1 MLAFYAFLRGLLRK
15 FTVFVGGWVGVCLS
29 LCVRTCVR
37 VCFRACVR
45 ACVLAC
51 VLACV
56 RACVRVCVAKF
67 GIFCVF
73 RQLQSN
79 ETYLIDWQYIQVTN
93 FLFVSMDAFLG
104 PVWALTSI
112 LYIVDFVAMVSCLAT
127 ELFFSLH
134 VHGLVHSVCQKYSTD
149 AHWNQTFG
157 NMRLWLVR
165 GNF

>member
-1 MLAFYAFLRGLLRK
+1 MQLLYRYPKHAGILRIFEGIVEEINC
-15 FTVFVGGWVGVCLS
+15 FCGWVGGCLS
-29 LCVRTCVR
+29 VCVCVRTCVR
-37 VCFRACVR
+37 VCLR

-67 GIFCVF
+67 GIFGVF

-112 LYIVDFVAMVSCLAT
+112 LYNCRLRCHGFMSRHRTVPLVTCSWTCSQCLSIV
-127 ELFFSLH
+127 LH
-134 VHGLVHSVCQKYSTD
+134 
-149 AHWNQTFG
+149 
-157 NMRLWLVR
+157 
-165 GNF
+165 